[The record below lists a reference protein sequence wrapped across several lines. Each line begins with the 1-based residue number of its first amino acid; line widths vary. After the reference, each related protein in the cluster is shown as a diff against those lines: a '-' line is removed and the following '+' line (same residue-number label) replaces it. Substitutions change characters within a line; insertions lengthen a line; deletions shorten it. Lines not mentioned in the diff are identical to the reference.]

1 MYYDLLAKIKNA
13 IRVKKESFLTAFSNF
28 DFEIAKILVERKYL
42 KGVQKKTIGN
52 KKFLE
57 ITPNYKNK
65 APVITDFKIIS
76 KPSRHIY
83 MNCRDIR
90 RVRQG
95 YGTGVFSTSQGIMT
109 DRDARREK
117 IGGEYLFEIW

>member
-13 IRVKKESFLTAFSNF
+13 VRVKKESFLTAFSNF
-28 DFEIAKILVERKYL
+28 DFEIAKILVEQKYL
-42 KGVQKKTIGN
+42 KDVQKKTIGN
-52 KKFLE
+52 KNFLE

-65 APVITDFKIIS
+65 APVVTDFKIIS
-76 KPSRHIY
+76 RPSRHIY
-83 MNCRDIR
+83 ASCRDIR

-95 YGTGVFSTSQGIMT
+95 YGIGVFSTSQGIMT
-109 DRDARREK
+109 DRDTRRKK

>member
-13 IRVKKESFLTAFSNF
+13 VLVKKESFLTAFSNF
-28 DFEIAKILVERKYL
+28 DFEIARILVERKYL
-42 KGVQKKTIGN
+42 KDVQKKTIGN

-65 APVITDFKIIS
+65 MPVITDFKIIS
-76 KPSRHIY
+76 RPSRHIY
-83 MNCRDIR
+83 ASCRDIR

-95 YGTGVFSTSQGIMT
+95 YGTGIFSTSQGVMT
-109 DRDARREK
+109 DRDARRKK